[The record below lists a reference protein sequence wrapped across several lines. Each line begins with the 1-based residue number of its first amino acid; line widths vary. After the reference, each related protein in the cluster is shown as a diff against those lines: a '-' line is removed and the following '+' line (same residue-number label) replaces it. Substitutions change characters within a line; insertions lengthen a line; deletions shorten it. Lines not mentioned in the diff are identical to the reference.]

1 MTEAKALILLF
12 IGMGV
17 ADAVLTTA
25 LLLTNAS
32 GAVLGLVITVLV
44 VLCAF
49 LSSLVVTHYSALKER
64 RKREE
69 ILLR

>member
-1 MTEAKALILLF
+1 MTEVKALILLF
-12 IGMGV
+12 IGMGAV
-17 ADAVLTTA
+17 DAASTTA
-25 LLLTNAS
+25 LLFANAS
-32 GAVLGLVITVLV
+32 GAVLGLVVTVLV

-49 LSSLVVTHYSALKER
+49 LSSVVMTHYSAQKER